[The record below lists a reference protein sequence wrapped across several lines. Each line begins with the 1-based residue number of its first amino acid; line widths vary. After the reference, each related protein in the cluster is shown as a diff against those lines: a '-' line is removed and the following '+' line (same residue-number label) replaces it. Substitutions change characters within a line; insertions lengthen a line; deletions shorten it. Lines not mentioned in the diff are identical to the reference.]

1 MNNSYMH
8 NYIDILDESLGDG
21 YSYYI
26 TDNLP
31 IFNIDGLIE
40 THQYDIRNI
49 LTEASNN
56 KGKTLI
62 DKIRMIGKKILSF
75 LHGILEKITSFF
87 KKLRNFIRSKIQKMK
102 SGKGSEEIIDEKEY
116 SRRKRNAKNKVS

>member
-8 NYIDILDESLGDG
+8 NYIDILDESLGGG

-40 THQYDIRNI
+40 TYQYDIRNI
-49 LTEASNN
+49 VTEASNN
-56 KGKTLI
+56 KGKNLI
-62 DKIRMIGKKILSF
+62 DKIRIIGKKILSF
-75 LHGILEKITSFF
+75 
-87 KKLRNFIRSKIQKMK
+87 
-102 SGKGSEEIIDEKEY
+102 
-116 SRRKRNAKNKVS
+116 